1 MSKLPEKFPEYSI
14 MYKTISNQIRI
25 LEKTKENADE
35 NKINEIQEKI
45 KKYQTELDKIKK
57 MFPENFFEDKT
68 DYS

>member
-45 KKYQTELDKIKK
+45 KNYQTELNKIKK